1 MPASSSRRDVLKL
14 MGVAGV
20 VFSSGL
26 AGAAGAAAE
35 AQRKKKSSLDSE
47 FFFLQLSDPHWGY
60 SGVSNP
66 EADVTLPKAVS
77 TINGVAARP
86 DFIVFTGD
94 LTHNTDDAGIRRRRM
109 GEFKKIVGDLK
120 VKSLHLMPGE
130 HDAAKDGG
138 AAYRETFGATYHAFD
153 HKGVRFVALDNV
165 SDPTGAVGQ
174 AQIDWLAADLKKLP
188 REAPIVVFTH
198 RPLFDLSPEWDWDT
212 KDGAKV
218 IDVLLPHPHVTVFY
232 GHIHQEH
239 HHRTEHI
246 AHHAA
251 RSLIFPLPAPGSVP
265 KKVPLAWDPSAP
277 FKGIGYRQIE
287 ATGAEGAGKLT
298 ELPVVGSPA

>member
-1 MPASSSRRDVLKL
+1 MSQSIDRREFLKL
-14 MGVAGV
+14 AGLGGI
-20 VFSSGL
+20 VFASTLRSRI
-26 AGAAGAAAE
+26 ANAADAQAA
-35 AQRKKKSSLDSE
+35 DD
-47 FFFLQLSDPHWGY
+47 FYFVQLSDPHWGY

-153 HKGVRFVALDNV
+153 HKGVIF
-165 SDPTGAVGQ
+165 
-174 AQIDWLAADLKKLP
+174 
-188 REAPIVVFTH
+188 PILVRAIGV
-198 RPLFDLSPEWDWDT
+198 PL
-212 KDGAKV
+212 
-218 IDVLLPHPHVTVFY
+218 H
-232 GHIHQEH
+232 
-239 HHRTEHI
+239 
-246 AHHAA
+246 
-251 RSLIFPLPAPGSVP
+251 PLPARAQGEPHRRRPRTAHQRGEAWVP
-265 KKVPLAWDPSAP
+265 MIHPKDL
-277 FKGIGYRQIE
+277 
-287 ATGAEGAGKLT
+287 EGDLEVRALQSHFG
-298 ELPVVGSPA
+298 GRA